1 MNPHSIMRGLGA
13 VLVTLAAPLVLAQDG
28 PVTARSVAAQ
38 HLPRQADGHA
48 DLNGTWDN
56 GSGYDFLHPEH
67 LAGGS
72 VCVAGCD
79 APAPA
84 AAASAARAATMSA
97 RRCGVAQRDGALV
110 LLRLEQAA
118 EELREAAKAL
128 KYLLDS

>member
-84 AAASAARAATMSA
+84 AAASAPAPKRAPPNFPKYRPEYLAK
-97 RRCGVAQRDGALV
+97 VAQLNQNQLQLDPV
-110 LLRLEQAA
+110 LH
-118 EELREAAKAL
+118 
-128 KYLLDS
+128 